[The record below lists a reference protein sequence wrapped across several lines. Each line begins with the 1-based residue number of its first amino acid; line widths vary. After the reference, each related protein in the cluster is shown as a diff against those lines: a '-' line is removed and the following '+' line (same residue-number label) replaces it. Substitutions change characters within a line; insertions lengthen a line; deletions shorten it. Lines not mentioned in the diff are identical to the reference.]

1 MACILLRLRAAE
13 TAINDK
19 TSGKG
24 ICPRVAWGSN
34 GNGSGG
40 CSYSFGH
47 GTSCSGDSPVS
58 QISAVTSYRKHL
70 PRLQIIYD
78 RFIYD
83 RLNAREERCRM
94 PSLERRSLEAVSEL
108 CAIAKSTCRLKV
120 STRAT
125 KTESSAPT
133 LNRLRERLPMSW
145 RRAGSN
151 K

>member
-47 GTSCSGDSPVS
+47 GNSCSGDSPVS

-70 PRLQIIYD
+70 PPLQIIYD
-78 RFIYD
+78 RF
-83 RLNAREERCRM
+83 NAREERCRM
-94 PSLERRSLEAVSEL
+94 PFLERRSPEAVSEL

-125 KTESSAPT
+125 KTESSSPT
-133 LNRLRERLPMSW
+133 LNRLRDRLPMSW